1 MTKRN
6 KTEFVAVRMT
16 DEQLSQVDR
25 VSNGNRSEYIRQAVA
40 EKLEREKEQNVR
52 QERFISY

>member
-25 VSNGNRSEYIRQAVA
+25 ASKGNRSEFIRQAVA
-40 EKLEREKEQNVR
+40 EKLERVKEQ
-52 QERFISY
+52 

>member
-40 EKLEREKEQNVR
+40 EKLEREKEQ
-52 QERFISY
+52 

>member
-40 EKLEREKEQNVR
+40 EKLEQVKEQ
-52 QERFISY
+52 